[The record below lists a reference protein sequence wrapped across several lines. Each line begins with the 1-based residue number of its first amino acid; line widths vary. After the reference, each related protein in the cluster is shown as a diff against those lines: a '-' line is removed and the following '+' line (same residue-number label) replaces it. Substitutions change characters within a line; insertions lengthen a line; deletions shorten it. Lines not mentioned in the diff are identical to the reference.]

1 MNLID
6 LFRKKEISKDEKLY
20 QRHQNWI
27 FWLTGFWLLATFEHN
42 YYTLS
47 KYSLDKVWDI
57 FGTMVPI
64 SDIANILLVAALEL
78 TLFWSITFIPTGKRW
93 GIKMTFIYVIQAV
106 STLISVVLNIKYMY
120 MARPSDLLMDILI
133 GAVVGGLIPV
143 FVILFGYV
151 EGHVFDSRVDTAV
164 FKTNG
169 AKVTAG
175 MIEDALARDGSL
187 SQRKLAKMFN
197 VSPAT
202 IHTKM
207 GEIRKKRMGVN

>member
-6 LFRKKEISKDEKLY
+6 LFRKKEINKEEKLY

-47 KYSLDKVWDI
+47 KYSLNKIWDI

-78 TLFWSITFIPTGKRW
+78 TLFWSVSFIPTGKRW
-93 GIKMTFIYVIQAV
+93 GIKMTFIYVIQVV
-106 STLISVVLNIKYMY
+106 STFISIVLNVKYMV
-120 MARPSDLLMDILI
+120 MASPSDLIMDILI
-133 GAVVGGLIPV
+133 GAIVGGLIPV

-151 EGHVFDSRVDTAV
+151 EGHVFDSRVDTAI

-169 AKVTAG
+169 SKVTSG
-175 MIEDALARDGSL
+175 MVEGALSKDPSL
-187 SQRKLAKMFN
+187 TQRKLARMFN

-207 GEIRKKRMGVN
+207 EEIRRRRMGVN